1 MPSNFPVQ
9 FFAGNQQLL
18 HCYIAWLKKKANNLL
33 FFAHNIFFFPVGK
46 GLYSAG
52 CYYAT
57 KSPFLS
63 EISDVFDLPTQVPQC
78 VFCTAMGS
86 VTSSARAFKQLRTGS
101 HVPLPATCPSYGR
114 ALGPAVTGTS
124 LVSSSA
130 GSGNPDLSVL
140 MRQTSEF
147 LYFCSTVLHIF
158 QSLTKKPKSPLQMSI
173 LEVAQ

>member
-1 MPSNFPVQ
+1 MLYSVVE
-9 FFAGNQQLL
+9 
-18 HCYIAWLKKKANNLL
+18 KKKQIICYFLPII
-33 FFAHNIFFFPVGK
+33 FFFFPVGK

-57 KSPFLS
+57 NSPFLS

-86 VTSSARAFKQLRTGS
+86 VTSSARAFKQLRSGS

-140 MRQTSEF
+140 MRQTSEY
-147 LYFCSTVLHIF
+147 LYFCSTASHIF
-158 QSLTKKPKSPLQMSI
+158 
-173 LEVAQ
+173 